1 MMGSLL
7 SLQNVGM
14 TYPSRGGK
22 PPFQALKDFNLEIS
36 EDKPSIIAIA
46 GESGSGKTTLGRL
59 VLGMIGASEGRMA
72 YRGQTPEEMS
82 RDQRRDFRREVQAIF
97 QDPFSVFNPFYKV
110 DHLLHMPLKTFG
122 IARGRGE
129 ADALIAEAL
138 SRVGLRPE
146 QVLGRYPHQLSG
158 GQRQRIAVARALAAN
173 PSVLLADEPTSAL
186 DPETTGSVLTVLD
199 RARAE
204 LGVTVLVVTHDMG
217 VVRKIC
223 DDVAVLEQGR
233 VVEHGKVLDL
243 VNDAASRT
251 SSALLPAVDLNPINE
266 SNYDR
271 VADVVLVGFAAV
283 GALLPEAAHRFGV
296 ELNIVGGGLTRLG
309 ETPVARFRLGLNGE
323 RSDSAL
329 EWIGEAGGAV
339 QRSLKGP
346 QGVAA

>member
-1 MMGSLL
+1 MITVENLTKSFQGVNALNGVTLDVEAGTVLGVVGPSGAGKSTLARCVALLERPDSGAIRVDGTDITALDGSALRAARRQIGVVPQGDSLL
-7 SLQNVGM
+7 RQRTAAGNI
-14 TYPSRGGK
+14 
-22 PPFQALKDFNLEIS
+22 ALPLES
-36 EDKPSIIAIA
+36 A
-46 GESGSGKTTLGRL
+46 GVPG
-59 VLGMIGASEGRMA
+59 
-72 YRGQTPEEMS
+72 P
-82 RDQRRDFRREVQAIF
+82 QRR
-97 QDPFSVFNPFYKV
+97 
-110 DHLLHMPLKTFG
+110 T
-122 IARGRGE
+122 
-129 ADALIAEAL
+129 
-138 SRVGLRPE
+138 RVGELLDL
-146 QVLGRYPHQLSG
+146 VGLTDKAAAYPDQLSG

-223 DDVAVLEQGR
+223 DDVAVLEEGR
-233 VVEHGKVLDL
+233 VVEHGKVLEL
-243 VNDAASRT
+243 VSNAASRT
-251 SSALLPAVDLNPINE
+251 SGALLPAVDLNPINE
-266 SNYDR
+266 SSYDR

-283 GALLPEAAHRFGV
+283 GALLPEASHRFGV

-329 EWIGEAGGAV
+329 EWISEAGGAV